1 MRTYAHLCAL
11 MHTYAHLCTLMRTYV
26 LCQRKNI
33 RVNQCI
39 SVSQVETPGYFLCHA
54 DQFKIDYKKYWK
66 TLLKPKY
73 LAITTAYFGKD
84 NENIKNMYNEI
95 K

>member
-11 MHTYAHLCTLMRTYV
+11 MCC
-26 LCQRKNI
+26 CQRKNI

-73 LAITTAYFGKD
+73 LAITTALLWKR
-84 NENIKNMYNEI
+84 
-95 K
+95 